1 MLYLTIIFVFLTVM
15 LFSYFVLI
23 SINKNKIEMADRV
36 TAIENLDKAW
46 ANQEEAYGESVGG
59 LLIKSIGRF
68 IIKFSP
74 GYKSKKTKQ
83 LLEKAGILRET
94 SAEKW
99 VARKAIITGIVFLLM
114 AILSLAFNDD
124 LGIAFVLGLLSALIV
139 GASYKFY
146 ISKKI
151 TKRIVEIIKS
161 LPYTLDLITV
171 SVEAGLSLD
180 GAIGRIVGAI
190 NGPLSDEFGQ
200 TLKEMRMGI
209 EKKIALKNM
218 SARIGNRDLTMILSS
233 IIQADELGVSLG
245 KILRIEGDQLREKRK
260 QIAREKAMKAP
271 IKILFPLIIFIF
283 PTIFL
288 VVLGPAVI
296 SMVEMF

>member
-1 MLYLTIIFVFLTVM
+1 MFLT
-15 LFSYFVLI
+15 YFILV
-23 SINKNKIEMADRV
+23 SFNKNKLEMSDRV
-36 TAIENLDKAW
+36 SSIENLDKAW
-46 ANQEEAYGESVGG
+46 ANKEETYGESVGG
-59 LLIKSIGRF
+59 LVFKSFGSF
-68 IIKFSP
+68 IIKLSP
-74 GYKSKKTKQ
+74 GYKSKKNRQ
-83 LLEKAGILRET
+83 LLEKAGVLRET

-99 VARKAIITGIVFLLM
+99 VARKAIITIIVFLLM
-114 AILSLAFNDD
+114 ALLSLVYNDD
-124 LGIAFVLGLLSALIV
+124 ISVAITLGLLSALIV
-139 GASYKFY
+139 SASYKFY

-151 TKRIVEIIKS
+151 TRRVFDIVKS

-190 NGPLSDEFGQ
+190 SGPLSDEFGQ

-218 SARIGNRDLTMILSS
+218 AARIGNKDLSMILSS

-260 QIAREKAMKAP
+260 QLAREKAMKAP

-283 PTIFL
+283 PTIFM

-296 SMVEMF
+296 SIVETL

>member
-1 MLYLTIIFVFLTVM
+1 MLYLSIAFIFIAVM
-15 LFSYFVLI
+15 LLAYFILI
-23 SINKNKIEMADRV
+23 SLFKNKIEMVERV
-36 TAIENLDKAW
+36 AAIENLDKAW
-46 ANQEEAYGESVGG
+46 INQEEDYGESVSGLIFKSLGG
-59 LLIKSIGRF
+59 FLIKL
-68 IIKFSP
+68 SP
-74 GYKSKKTKQ
+74 SYKSKKNKQ
-83 LLEKAGILRET
+83 LLEKAGVLRET

-99 VARKAIITGIVFLLM
+99 VARKAIITFLVFILM
-114 AILSLAFNDD
+114 ALLSLVFSDNI
-124 LGIAFVLGLLSALIV
+124 GIAFILGFLSALIV
-139 GASYKFY
+139 SASYKFY

-151 TKRIVEIIKS
+151 TKRTFEIIRA

-190 NGPLSDEFGQ
+190 NGPLSDEFGL

-209 EKKIALKNM
+209 EKKEALKNM
-218 SARIGNRDLTMILSS
+218 SSRIGNKDLAMILSS

-271 IKILFPLIIFIF
+271 IKILFPLIFFIF